1 MATTPSSPAAPR
13 RSSDGTA
20 GLADWLHRHEYVAAA
35 LFLAAVLGIYFIAV
49 FDGSQLGQSHILF
62 GEVPWHYN
70 EPPGIEALTRSA
82 EGDAAHTFYP
92 LLVLAREQVHAGH
105 IPLWNPD
112 SYAGTVLLGDMQSAL
127 LFPLTW
133 LALILPLKFAWG
145 LIVVLKLLMGGLG
158 TYALGRQLSVSRRG
172 GLVAGVVYMLSA
184 PLIVFAQS
192 PQGTVFG
199 LVPWLLLTTDRLY
212 RRPDGVRFVQLAV
225 VVLLT
230 VLAGHP
236 ESAALAFAAA
246 GLYLLVLALLDP
258 GARAK
263 ARERGR
269 TIGLWIGAS
278 ALGIAASGA
287 ALVPFIQ
294 AYWPSADRVEH
305 HLQAGSYLSPH
316 LALYYAVP
324 TIYGSGQP
332 HVYLYT
338 PFPFYQ
344 SIAGYFGIAA
354 LLLAAVAFARGRRRP
369 EVQALGVLALVS
381 AMALF
386 DVPPVSWIV
395 KHVPPFSSI
404 VVQRIYVFIALAG
417 ALGAGAAFTSLSR
430 RKLSSQSIARIALA
444 GVVVISVFLLVEQSS
459 GRLVAPEH
467 VKLAAIERAILFF
480 ALGIGC
486 LAVLG
491 RARGMVPFLLVVAVC
506 VLDLAFLQGYNVSL
520 PPAKAY
526 PPKPPSIA
534 YLQRQPGL
542 FRVSAVRAGF
552 AMDVFLPNAAATYG
566 LEGIEGHDPPVS
578 KRWALFQRD
587 VLGQQGL
594 SLERL
599 LTAPRTTG
607 PSLTALRMM
616 NTRFYIAKPGAS
628 SPNPAL
634 RTAYSGPDATVFE
647 DPAALPRAYVVPSI
661 EGKSDSDAR
670 GILSRG
676 GIDPRQT
683 ALVPAGTPALPA
695 GRRAFVP
702 AQTTEVSADHVRVR
716 VAGGG
721 GGWLVLANAYS
732 PQWRAKV
739 DGHSVKVRP
748 TNYAAMGVPLAPGP
762 HTVEFQMS
770 HSGFWLG
777 VGLSLASLAVMGGV
791 LLGGRRARRRT

>member
-1 MATTPSSPAAPR
+1 LTSTPA
-13 RSSDGTA
+13 
-20 GLADWLHRHEYVAAA
+20 LVDWLRRHEYVAAGLFFA
-35 LFLAAVLGIYFIAV
+35 LVLGIYFIGV
-49 FDGSQLGQSHILF
+49 FDGNQLGQSHILF

-70 EPPGIEALTRSA
+70 EPAGIEALTRNA

-92 LLVLAREQVHAGH
+92 LLVAARAQVHAGH

-145 LIVVLKLLMGGLG
+145 LIVVLKLLIAALG
-158 TYALGRQLSVSRRG
+158 TYALARQLSVGRSG
-172 GLVAGVVYMLSA
+172 ALLAGVVYMLSA
-184 PLIVFAQS
+184 PEIVFAQS
-192 PQGTVFG
+192 PQGTVFA
-199 LVPWLLLTTDRLY
+199 LLPWLLLTTDRLY
-212 RRPDGVRFVQLAV
+212 RHRDGVRFVQLAI
-225 VVLLT
+225 VVLLI

-236 ESAALAFAAA
+236 ESAALSYTAA
-246 GLYLLVLALLDP
+246 GLYLLVLALRDP
-258 GARAK
+258 GARARV
-263 ARERGR
+263 RERGK
-269 TIGLWIGAS
+269 TIGLWVGAV
-278 ALGIAASGA
+278 ALGVAASGA
-287 ALVPFIQ
+287 ALIPFIQ
-294 AYWPSADRVEH
+294 AYRPSADRVEH

-316 LALYYAVP
+316 VGLLYAVP
-324 TIYGSGQP
+324 TIYGDGQP

-338 PFPFYQ
+338 PFPLYQ
-344 SIAGYFGIAA
+344 TVAGYFGIVA

-369 EVQALGVLALVS
+369 EVQALGVVALVA

-386 DVPPVSWIV
+386 DVPPVSWIA

-404 VVQRIYVFIALAG
+404 VVQRVYVFIALAG

-430 RKLSSQSIARIALA
+430 RKLSERSIARIALA
-444 GVVVISVFLLVEQSS
+444 GIVIVAVFLIVEETT
-459 GRLVAPEH
+459 GRLVAPSH

-486 LAVLG
+486 LAMLG
-491 RARGMVPFLLVVAVC
+491 RARGIAPFLLVVAVC
-506 VLDLAFLQGYNVSL
+506 VLDLVFLQGYNVSL

-526 PPKPPSIA
+526 PPKPGSIA

-542 FRVSAVRAGF
+542 FRVSAIRVGYA
-552 AMDVFLPNAAATYG
+552 ADVFLPNAAATYG

-578 KRWALFQRD
+578 KRWALFERN

-594 SLERL
+594 TLERL
-599 LTAPRTTG
+599 LTAPQTSG

-616 NTRFYIAKPGAS
+616 NTRFYIARPGAP

-634 RTAYSGPDATVFE
+634 HAAYTGPDATVFE
-647 DPAALPRAYVVPSI
+647 DPEALPRAYVVPSI
-661 EGKSDSDAR
+661 RPASDSDAL

-695 GRRAFVP
+695 EQREFSAAP
-702 AQTTEVSADHVRVR
+702 AKEVSPDHVRVS
-716 VAGGG
+716 VNGGG
-721 GGWLVLANAYS
+721 GGWLVLANSYS

-739 DGHSVKVRP
+739 DGHSVKLRP
-748 TNYAAMGVPLAPGP
+748 TNYAAMGVALPPGR
-762 HTVEFQMS
+762 HTVDFQLS
-770 HSGFWLG
+770 HRGFWFG
-777 VGLSLASLAVMGGV
+777 VVLSLASLAAMGGV
-791 LLGGRRARRRT
+791 LLVAWRRRRRS

>member
-1 MATTPSSPAAPR
+1 LGTTPSSSAVPR
-13 RSSDGTA
+13 QSSDGA
-20 GLADWLHRHEYVAAA
+20 LHLPDWLRRHEY
-35 LFLAAVLGIYFIAV
+35 LAAGLFFALVLGIYFIAV
-49 FDGSQLGQSHILF
+49 FDGNQLAQSHILF
-62 GEVPWHYN
+62 GEIPWHFN
-70 EPPGIEALTRSA
+70 EPAGIEALTRSA

-92 LLVLAREQVHAGH
+92 LLVAAREQVHAGH

-112 SYAGTVLLGDMQSAL
+112 SYGGTVLLGDMQSAL

-145 LIVVLKLLMGGLG
+145 LIVVLKLLIAGLG
-158 TYALGRQLSVSRRG
+158 TYALARQLSVGRSG
-172 GLVAGVVYMLSA
+172 GLLAGVVYMLSA
-184 PLIVFAQS
+184 PEIVFAQS

-199 LVPWLLLTTDRLY
+199 LIPWLLLATDRLY
-212 RRPDGVRFVQLAV
+212 RRTDGVRFVQLSF

-236 ESAALAFAAA
+236 ESAALAFVAA
-246 GLYLLVLALLDP
+246 GFYLLVLAWREP
-258 GARAK
+258 ASRSKVRA
-263 ARERGR
+263 RGR
-269 TIGLWIGAS
+269 TVGMWIGAH

-287 ALVPFIQ
+287 ALIPFIQ

-305 HLQAGSYLSPH
+305 HLQNGSYLSPH
-316 LALYYAVP
+316 LALFYAVP
-324 TIYGSGQP
+324 TIYGDGQP

-344 SIAGYFGIAA
+344 NIAGYFGIAA
-354 LLLAAVAFARGRRRP
+354 LLLAAVALARGRRRP
-369 EVQALGVLALVS
+369 EVQALGALALVA

-386 DVPPVSWIV
+386 DVPPVSLIV

-404 VVQRIYVFIALAG
+404 VVQRVYVFIALAG

-430 RKLSSQSIARIALA
+430 RKLSDRSIASIALA
-444 GVVVISVFLLVEQSS
+444 GIVAVGAFLLVEQLS

-467 VKLAAIERAILFF
+467 VKLAAIERALVFF

-486 LAVLG
+486 LALLG
-491 RARGMVPFLLVVAVC
+491 RAHGAAPLLLVVVVC
-506 VLDLAFLQGYNVSL
+506 VLDVSFLQGYNVSL

-526 PPKPPSIA
+526 PPKPGSIA
-534 YLQRQPGL
+534 YLQRQPDL

-552 AMDVFLPNAAATYG
+552 NMDVFLPNAAATYG

-578 KRWALFQRD
+578 KRWALFQRN

-599 LTAPRTTG
+599 LTAPLTSG
-607 PSLTALRMM
+607 ASLTALRMM
-616 NTRFYIAKPGAS
+616 NTRFYIAKPGAA

-647 DPAALPRAYVVPSI
+647 DPDALPRAYVVPAIQS
-661 EGKSDSDAR
+661 EPDGDALD
-670 GILSRG
+670 ILGRDG
-676 GIDPRQT
+676 LDPRKT
-683 ALVPAGTPALPA
+683 AMVPVGTPPLPA
-695 GRRAFVP
+695 GQRTFAAEP
-702 AQTTEVSADHVRVR
+702 AKEVSPDHVRVS

-739 DGHSVKVRP
+739 DGHSVKLRA
-748 TNYAAMGVPLAPGP
+748 TNYAAMGVPLTPGR
-762 HTVEFQMS
+762 HTVDFQLS
-770 HSGFWLG
+770 HRGFSLG
-777 VGLSLASLAVMGGV
+777 VGLSLASLLAMGGV
-791 LLGGRRARRRT
+791 LLRARRNRRTS